1 MNEQPARG
9 QFGIGEVLAQ
19 LRPEFADISTS
30 KIRFLEAEGLIE
42 PARSRSGYRRFS
54 AADIERLRYILT
66 MQRDSYLPLR
76 VIRERLA
83 MKGAGEVGGAET
95 ANGQHP
101 ESRAPAEMTRR
112 QLLDAAEI
120 SEAELTELE
129 DYGLIRR
136 VGRQYGADALA
147 VARALAALRQ
157 YGVQARHLRAVKAA
171 ADREANLVEQV
182 VAPQLRQRGP
192 GARDAAARTAWQ
204 IADLTLRLHA
214 TLVESALA
222 EAGLASAPL
231 HARIF
236 ELETLDPA
244 GNLGNLGNLGPAGS
258 GPPQHAQIP
267 QGAERAPDVTG
278 PAAGGLRSASGR
290 LRVYLGKGS
299 GGQQRFPQAREDGAV
314 VRQMEVIGVRVEM
327 PSNSPIVLLKEAQ
340 GDRYLPIWIGAVEAT
355 AIAFA
360 QQGMVSLRPLT
371 HDLFRDVLEVLN
383 VQLRTVNI
391 TALRDGIFYAD
402 LVFSN
407 GAEVSARPSDSI
419 ALALRTGAQIFA
431 SEEILDEAGV
441 AIPDEQEDQ
450 EGEVEKFREF
460 LDTISPEDFGRAT

>member
-1 MNEQPARG
+1 MPETAG

-19 LRPEFADISTS
+19 LRPEFPDISTS

-54 AADIERLRYILT
+54 TADIERLRYILT

-83 MKGAGEVGGAET
+83 DGTEADGADLPGR
-95 ANGQHP
+95 P
-101 ESRAPAEMTRR
+101 PADLTRR

-182 VAPQLRQRGP
+182 VAPQLRQRGA

-231 HARIF
+231 HARVLA
-236 ELETLDPA
+236 LEPLISADP
-244 GNLGNLGNLGPAGS
+244 GGS
-258 GPPQHAQIP
+258 GPARDAARHAAVP
-267 QGAERAPDVTG
+267 ASG

-299 GGQQRFPQAREDGAV
+299 GGQQRFPRH
-314 VRQMEVIGVRVEM
+314 VRTE
-327 PSNSPIVLLKEAQ
+327 L
-340 GDRYLPIWIGAVEAT
+340 
-355 AIAFA
+355 
-360 QQGMVSLRPLT
+360 
-371 HDLFRDVLEVLN
+371 
-383 VQLRTVNI
+383 
-391 TALRDGIFYAD
+391 
-402 LVFSN
+402 
-407 GAEVSARPSDSI
+407 
-419 ALALRTGAQIFA
+419 
-431 SEEILDEAGV
+431 
-441 AIPDEQEDQ
+441 
-450 EGEVEKFREF
+450 
-460 LDTISPEDFGRAT
+460 

>member
-1 MNEQPARG
+1 MSALEGRG
-9 QFGIGEVLAQ
+9 QFGIGEVLSQ
-19 LRPEFADISTS
+19 LRPEFPDISTS

-83 MKGAGEVGGAET
+83 DGEAG
-95 ANGQHP
+95 NGVAP
-101 ESRAPAEMTRR
+101 AGRAPADMTRR

-136 VGRQYGADALA
+136 MGRQYGGDALA

-231 HARIF
+231 RVGDYEF
-236 ELETLDPA
+236 EAVE
-244 GNLGNLGNLGPAGS
+244 PAGS
-258 GPPQHAQIP
+258 GSPQPASDA
-267 QGAERAPDVTG
+267 AE

-299 GGQQRFPQAREDGAV
+299 GGQTEVPQAREDGAV

-391 TALRDGIFYAD
+391 TALRDGIFYAN

-441 AIPDEQEDQ
+441 AIPDEQEAAED
-450 EGEVEKFREF
+450 EVEKFREF

>member
-1 MNEQPARG
+1 MSAPEQAARG

-19 LRPEFADISTS
+19 LRPEFPDISPS

-83 MKGAGEVGGAET
+83 DGDGDADSRA
-95 ANGQHP
+95 AD
-101 ESRAPAEMTRR
+101 RAPAGMTRR

-120 SEAELTELE
+120 SDAELTELE
-129 DYGLIRR
+129 DYGLVRR
-136 VGRQYGADALA
+136 MGRQYGPDALA
-147 VARALAALRQ
+147 VARALAALSQ

-171 ADREANLVEQV
+171 ADREASLVEQV

-192 GARDAAARTAWQ
+192 DARDAAARTAWQ

-222 EAGLASAPL
+222 EAGLKSAPL
-231 HARIF
+231 RTGEYDIDASEPGH
-236 ELETLDPA
+236 
-244 GNLGNLGNLGPAGS
+244 GS
-258 GPPQHAQIP
+258 GPDSA
-267 QGAERAPDVTG
+267 AAG
-278 PAAGGLRSASGR
+278 PPAGGLRSASGR
-290 LRVYLGKGS
+290 LRVYLGKREWWP
-299 GGQQRFPQAREDGAV
+299 QRFPQAREDGAV

-383 VQLRTVNI
+383 IQLRTVNI

-441 AIPDEQEDQ
+441 AIPDEQDNED
-450 EGEVEKFREF
+450 EVEKFREF

>member
-1 MNEQPARG
+1 MSEQPARG

-19 LRPEFADISTS
+19 LRPEFPDISTS

-83 MKGAGEVGGAET
+83 DGAE
-95 ANGQHP
+95 AADGQHP
-101 ESRAPAEMTRR
+101 EGRPAADMTRR

-136 VGRQYGADALA
+136 VGRQYGRDALA
-147 VARALAALRQ
+147 VARAVAALRQ

-182 VAPQLRQRGP
+182 MAPQLRQRGP

-204 IADLTLRLHA
+204 IADLTLRLHV

-236 ELETLDPA
+236 ELEALDT
-244 GNLGNLGNLGPAGS
+244 LGNLGPAGS
-258 GPPQHAQIP
+258 GPS
-267 QGAERAPDVTG
+267 QGAQRAPDATG

-299 GGQQRFPQAREDGAV
+299 GGQAEVPQAREDGAV

-371 HDLFRDVLEVLN
+371 HYLFRDVLEVLN

-407 GAEVSARPSDSI
+407 GTEVSARPSDSI

-431 SEEILDEAGV
+431 SEEILDEVGV
-441 AIPDEQEDQ
+441 AIPAEQEDDEQ
-450 EGEVEKFREF
+450 EVEKFREF

>member
-1 MNEQPARG
+1 MRRPGDNMSEQSVRG
-9 QFGIGEVLAQ
+9 QFGIGEVLGQ
-19 LRPEFADISTS
+19 LRPEFPDISTS

-83 MKGAGEVGGAET
+83 MKRVGEA
-95 ANGQHP
+95 ANGVP
-101 ESRAPAEMTRR
+101 PAGRAPADMTRR

-136 VGRQYGADALA
+136 VGRQYGGDALA

-231 HARIF
+231 RAGDYEF
-236 ELETLDPA
+236 EA
-244 GNLGNLGNLGPAGS
+244 LGRPGPAQLPTRPS
-258 GPPQHAQIP
+258 PPPGGCARP
-267 QGAERAPDVTG
+267 PDDYGCTL
-278 PAAGGLRSASGR
+278 A
-290 LRVYLGKGS
+290 KGVVAK
-299 GGQQRFPQAREDGAV
+299 QRFPRH
-314 VRQMEVIGVRVEM
+314 VRTE
-327 PSNSPIVLLKEAQ
+327 L
-340 GDRYLPIWIGAVEAT
+340 
-355 AIAFA
+355 
-360 QQGMVSLRPLT
+360 
-371 HDLFRDVLEVLN
+371 
-383 VQLRTVNI
+383 
-391 TALRDGIFYAD
+391 
-402 LVFSN
+402 
-407 GAEVSARPSDSI
+407 
-419 ALALRTGAQIFA
+419 
-431 SEEILDEAGV
+431 
-441 AIPDEQEDQ
+441 
-450 EGEVEKFREF
+450 
-460 LDTISPEDFGRAT
+460 

>member
-1 MNEQPARG
+1 MSAPEQAARG

-19 LRPEFADISTS
+19 LRPEYPDISPS

-54 AADIERLRYILT
+54 AADIERLRHILT

-83 MKGAGEVGGAET
+83 DGDGAAD
-95 ANGQHP
+95 GQ
-101 ESRAPAEMTRR
+101 EADRVPADLSRR

-120 SEAELTELE
+120 SDAELTELE
-129 DYGLIRR
+129 DYGLVRR
-136 VGRQYGADALA
+136 VGRQYGPDALA
-147 VARALAALRQ
+147 VARALAALSQ

-171 ADREANLVEQV
+171 ADREASLVEQV
-182 VAPQLRQRGP
+182 VAPQLRQRGA

-214 TLVESALA
+214 TLLESALA
-222 EAGLASAPL
+222 EAGLKSAPL
-231 HARIF
+231 RTGEYDVEA
-236 ELETLDPA
+236 P
-244 GNLGNLGNLGPAGS
+244 GPEHESGSDSAAS
-258 GPPQHAQIP
+258 GPP
-267 QGAERAPDVTG
+267 
-278 PAAGGLRSASGR
+278 AGGLRSASGR
-290 LRVYLGKGS
+290 LRVYLGKREWWP
-299 GGQQRFPQAREDGAV
+299 QRFPQAREDGAV

-431 SEEILDEAGV
+431 SDEILDEAGV
-441 AIPDEQEDQ
+441 AIPDEQDNED
-450 EGEVEKFREF
+450 EVEKFREF

>member
-1 MNEQPARG
+1 MSALEGRQRRAGDMSEQSMRG
-9 QFGIGEVLAQ
+9 QFGIGEVLGQ
-19 LRPEFADISTS
+19 LRPEFPDISTS

-83 MKGAGEVGGAET
+83 MKKAGEVGGEQ
-95 ANGQHP
+95 ANGVP
-101 ESRAPAEMTRR
+101 PAGRAPADMTRR

-136 VGRQYGADALA
+136 VGRQYGGDALA

-231 HARIF
+231 RAGDYEF
-236 ELETLDPA
+236 EALEA
-244 GNLGNLGNLGPAGS
+244 SGS
-258 GPPQHAQIP
+258 SPTSDAT
-267 QGAERAPDVTG
+267 E

-299 GGQQRFPQAREDGAV
+299 GGQTEVPQAREDGAV

-371 HDLFRDVLEVLN
+371 HDLFRDVLEVLH

-441 AIPDEQEDQ
+441 AIPDEQED
-450 EGEVEKFREF
+450 EVEKFREF

>member
-1 MNEQPARG
+1 VSAQEGG

-19 LRPEFADISTS
+19 LRPEFPDISTS

-83 MKGAGEVGGAET
+83 DGAEAPGGELAT
-95 ANGQHP
+95 G
-101 ESRAPAEMTRR
+101 RAAADMTRR

-120 SEAELTELE
+120 SDAELTELE

-147 VARALAALRQ
+147 VARAVAALRQ
-157 YGVQARHLRAVKAA
+157 YGVQARHLRAVKAS

-182 VAPQLRQRGP
+182 VAPQLRQRGA

-214 TLVESALA
+214 TLMESALA

-231 HARIF
+231 HARVL
-236 ELETLDPA
+236 ELETLSA
-244 GNLGNLGNLGPAGS
+244 AGS
-258 GPPQHAQIP
+258 GAAQDGARHAAVP
-267 QGAERAPDVTG
+267 VSG

-299 GGQQRFPQAREDGAV
+299 GGQQRFPRH
-314 VRQMEVIGVRVEM
+314 VRTE
-327 PSNSPIVLLKEAQ
+327 L
-340 GDRYLPIWIGAVEAT
+340 
-355 AIAFA
+355 
-360 QQGMVSLRPLT
+360 
-371 HDLFRDVLEVLN
+371 
-383 VQLRTVNI
+383 
-391 TALRDGIFYAD
+391 
-402 LVFSN
+402 
-407 GAEVSARPSDSI
+407 
-419 ALALRTGAQIFA
+419 
-431 SEEILDEAGV
+431 
-441 AIPDEQEDQ
+441 
-450 EGEVEKFREF
+450 
-460 LDTISPEDFGRAT
+460 

>member
-1 MNEQPARG
+1 MASEQSARG

-19 LRPEFADISTS
+19 LQPEFPDISTS

-42 PARSRSGYRRFS
+42 PATSRSGYRRFS
-54 AADIERLRYILT
+54 TTDIERLRYILT

-83 MKGAGEVGGAET
+83 DGTEADGADP
-95 ANGQHP
+95 QDRP
-101 ESRAPAEMTRR
+101 PADLTRR

-136 VGRQYGADALA
+136 VGRQYSADALA

-182 VAPQLRQRGP
+182 VAPQLRQRGA

-231 HARIF
+231 HARVLA
-236 ELETLDPA
+236 LEPLNSA
-244 GNLGNLGNLGPAGS
+244 GPGGPGPA
-258 GPPQHAQIP
+258 QDAARHAAVP
-267 QGAERAPDVTG
+267 VSG

-290 LRVYLGKGS
+290 LRVYLGKG
-299 GGQQRFPQAREDGAV
+299 V
-314 VRQMEVIGVRVEM
+314 VASRG
-327 PSNSPIVLLKEAQ
+327 SP
-340 GDRYLPIWIGAVEAT
+340 GT
-355 AIAFA
+355 
-360 QQGMVSLRPLT
+360 
-371 HDLFRDVLEVLN
+371 
-383 VQLRTVNI
+383 
-391 TALRDGIFYAD
+391 
-402 LVFSN
+402 
-407 GAEVSARPSDSI
+407 
-419 ALALRTGAQIFA
+419 
-431 SEEILDEAGV
+431 
-441 AIPDEQEDQ
+441 
-450 EGEVEKFREF
+450 
-460 LDTISPEDFGRAT
+460 

>member
-1 MNEQPARG
+1 MSEPTGRG

-19 LRPEFADISTS
+19 LQPEFPDISTS

-83 MKGAGEVGGAET
+83 DGAEG
-95 ANGQHP
+95 ADGQP
-101 ESRAPAEMTRR
+101 PAGRSSAGMTRR

-157 YGVQARHLRAVKAA
+157 YGVQARHLRPVKAA
-171 ADREANLVEQV
+171 ADRAANLVEQV
-182 VAPQLRQRGP
+182 IAPQLRQRGP

-214 TLVESALA
+214 TLVESALG

-231 HARIF
+231 HARVF
-236 ELETLDPA
+236 EFEAPGA
-244 GNLGNLGNLGPAGS
+244 SGQAGS
-258 GPPQHAQIP
+258 GP
-267 QGAERAPDVTG
+267 APDAAD
-278 PAAGGLRSASGR
+278 PAAGGLRSACGR

-407 GAEVSARPSDSI
+407 GTEVSARPSDSI

-431 SEEILDEAGV
+431 SEEILDEVGV
-441 AIPDEQEDQ
+441 AIPAEQEDDEQ
-450 EGEVEKFREF
+450 EVEKFREF

>member
-1 MNEQPARG
+1 MPAPG
-9 QFGIGEVLAQ
+9 G
-19 LRPEFADISTS
+19 RPTD
-30 KIRFLEAEGLIE
+30 L
-42 PARSRSGYRRFS
+42 
-54 AADIERLRYILT
+54 
-66 MQRDSYLPLR
+66 
-76 VIRERLA
+76 
-83 MKGAGEVGGAET
+83 
-95 ANGQHP
+95 
-101 ESRAPAEMTRR
+101 TRR

-136 VGRQYGADALA
+136 VGRQYGQDALA
-147 VARALAALRQ
+147 VARAVAALRQ
-157 YGVQARHLRAVKAA
+157 YGVQARHLRAVKAS

-222 EAGLASAPL
+222 DAGLATAPL
-231 HARIF
+231 RSGDYELRRDDYGLRAAR
-236 ELETLDPA
+236 
-244 GNLGNLGNLGPAGS
+244 S
-258 GPPQHAQIP
+258 GTDSEA
-267 QGAERAPDVTG
+267 AEPS
-278 PAAGGLRSASGR
+278 AGGLRSASGR

-441 AIPDEQEDQ
+441 AIPDEQEDLRR
-450 EGEVEKFREF
+450 K
-460 LDTISPEDFGRAT
+460 

>member
-1 MNEQPARG
+1 MSEPTGRG

-19 LRPEFADISTS
+19 LQPEFPDISTS

-42 PARSRSGYRRFS
+42 PARSRSGYRRFA

-83 MKGAGEVGGAET
+83 DGAE
-95 ANGQHP
+95 APDGQ
-101 ESRAPAEMTRR
+101 SPAGRSPADMTRR

-157 YGVQARHLRAVKAA
+157 YGVQARHLRPVKAA
-171 ADREANLVEQV
+171 ADRAANLVEQV
-182 VAPQLRQRGP
+182 IAPQLRQRGP

-214 TLVESALA
+214 TLVESALG

-231 HARIF
+231 HARVF
-236 ELETLDPA
+236 EFEAPGA
-244 GNLGNLGNLGPAGS
+244 SGQAGS
-258 GPPQHAQIP
+258 GP
-267 QGAERAPDVTG
+267 APDAAD

-299 GGQQRFPQAREDGAV
+299 GGQAEVPQAREDGAV

-431 SEEILDEAGV
+431 SDEILDEAGV
-441 AIPDEQEDQ
+441 AIPEEPEDN
-450 EGEVEKFREF
+450 ETEVEKFREF

>member
-1 MNEQPARG
+1 
-9 QFGIGEVLAQ
+9 
-19 LRPEFADISTS
+19 
-30 KIRFLEAEGLIE
+30 
-42 PARSRSGYRRFS
+42 
-54 AADIERLRYILT
+54 
-66 MQRDSYLPLR
+66 
-76 VIRERLA
+76 
-83 MKGAGEVGGAET
+83 
-95 ANGQHP
+95 
-101 ESRAPAEMTRR
+101 MTRR
-112 QLLDAAEI
+112 QLLEAAEI

-136 VGRQYGADALA
+136 VGRQYGPDALA

-171 ADREANLVEQV
+171 ADREASLVEQV
-182 VAPQLRQRGP
+182 VAPQLRQRGA
-192 GARDAAARTAWQ
+192 GARDTAARTAWQ

-231 HARIF
+231 HARV
-236 ELETLDPA
+236 LERQARDPEGQARDSGAA
-244 GNLGNLGNLGPAGS
+244 GPS
-258 GPPQHAQIP
+258 
-267 QGAERAPDVTG
+267 T
-278 PAAGGLRSASGR
+278 GGLRSASGR
-290 LRVYLGKGS
+290 LRVYLGKGR
-299 GGQQRFPQAREDGAV
+299 GGQAEVPQAREDGAV

-441 AIPDEQEDQ
+441 AIPEEQEDN
-450 EGEVEKFREF
+450 ETEVEKFREF